1 MLYFAQKA
9 GSDAQSHVFL
19 GSADWRDP
27 VKRNHTLTNQAK
39 VGLLGRLHAGDHV
52 LVGGALVS
60 NIYEREIG

>member
-1 MLYFAQKA
+1 
-9 GSDAQSHVFL
+9 VFL

-27 VKRNHTLTNQAK
+27 VKPNHSLTNQAK
-39 VGLLGRLHAGDHV
+39 VALLGRLHAGDHV